1 MDCSMTSSKAASLT
15 QLSEL
20 IRRELALVEDELQP
34 AMQAKQQALVKNQL
48 DGMQQLAE
56 REQVL
61 AGQLAALEAQRILAV
76 GEVCRAHAINCEEG
90 QQLSLEE
97 LLELLP
103 DGEPYREI
111 GELARALQPA
121 LIELAWI
128 NADNSHLA
136 RSLLDYT
143 AMILNVVTHGETKPR
158 YGADGRYQ
166 KSAQDRAML
175 DNRI

>member
-1 MDCSMTSSKAASLT
+1 MTSSRADSLN
-15 QLSEL
+15 QLIEL
-20 IRRELALVEDELQP
+20 MRQELALVRDELQP
-34 AMQAKQQALVKNQL
+34 AMKAKRESLVQNQL
-48 DGMQQLAE
+48 DGLQSLAE
-56 REQVL
+56 REQAL
-61 AGQLAALEAQRILAV
+61 AGQLTALEAQRILAV
-76 GEVCRAHAINCEEG
+76 GEVCRAHAINSEEG
-90 QQLSLEE
+90 QRLSLIE
-97 LLELLP
+97 LLDLLP
-103 DGEPYREI
+103 DGEPYTVLA
-111 GELARALQPA
+111 GLARELQPA

-136 RSLLDYT
+136 RNLLDYT